1 MFLPLLIAFTLGLVA
16 EPLLKG
22 LVATTQSQWRDHQF
36 RRQTFRIQSSI
47 DTLEANGWHLIPPG
61 DDITVPFNIEDEPD
75 FLSVFDTWFEVG
87 KGTQ

>member
-36 RRQTFRIQSSI
+36 RRQTFKIQSAI
-47 DTLEANGWHLIPPG
+47 DTLEANGWRLLPPD
-61 DDITVPFNIEDEPD
+61 DDITMPFNIEDDPD
-75 FLSVFDTWFEVG
+75 FSAGIDDRFEAG